1 MKPTTILF
9 ASSLLLLSISPIAH
23 AEETKSLADTLA
35 SEAKETQMKA
45 QVEAGE
51 ENTDEEEA
59 ENEPAVTANTLSNRE
74 VDNLADQVTTD
85 LEQLLSGKKKEEVKK
100 EDVEKVVE
108 KAKEQGKSSDDIQKA
123 VLEAL
128 DELQEK
134 GVDVKQETLSF
145 VQESITDILSAG
157 SEDAMGDP
165 ASIYIQSLN
174 AELAGTKVAK
184 ASKEEEAAA
193 KDSNKAASTAPVAGE
208 GSEESVDVDKVTAAI
223 ATNLASNKTAQEVD
237 ESKEEKEEEK
247 EAVTTAANTETE
259 QAEAQTEAALAVAQS
274 DNKATEEDK
283 TPAAETAPKTEETFA
298 KVDSDKVADNIAK
311 TVDGEISM
319 DTQKGPKGTI
329 TVVHG
334 ESLSNIAERIYGE
347 TKYYQVIFDANRD
360 VLADP
365 NMVKVGQI
373 LKIPPKPE

>member
-9 ASSLLLLSISPIAH
+9 ASSLLLLSISLIAH

-35 SEAKETQMKA
+35 GEAKDTQMKKQA
-45 QVEAGE
+45 EAGE
-51 ENTDEEEA
+51 ESTDVDET

-74 VDNLADQVTTD
+74 VDSLADQVTQD
-85 LEQLLSGKKKEEVKK
+85 LEQLLSAKKKEEVKK

-108 KAKEQGKSSDDIQKA
+108 KAKEQGNSSGDIQKA
-123 VLEAL
+123 VMDAL
-128 DELQEK
+128 NELQDK

-157 SEDAMGDP
+157 TKDAMGDP

-174 AELAGTKVAK
+174 AELTGTKVAK
-184 ASKEEEAAA
+184 AAKEEETTTQNSDK
-193 KDSNKAASTAPVAGE
+193 KDSTTSTVGE
-208 GSEESVDVDKVTAAI
+208 GSEESVDVDKIAAAI
-223 ATNLASNKTAQEVD
+223 ETNLASNKTTQNVGEN
-237 ESKEEKEEEK
+237 KEEEK
-247 EAVTTAANTETE
+247 DAVAE
-259 QAEAQTEAALAVAQS
+259 QAEAQIEAATAAAQL
-274 DNKATEEDK
+274 DHKATEAEK
-283 TPAAETAPKTEETFA
+283 TPAAEAASAPKTEAPLA
-298 KVDSDKVADNIAK
+298 KIDGDKGDKVADNSAK

-334 ESLSNIAERIYGE
+334 ESLSNIAKRIYGE
-347 TKYYQVIFDANRD
+347 TKYYQVIFEANTD

>member
-9 ASSLLLLSISPIAH
+9 ASSLLLLSISSIAH

-35 SEAKETQMKA
+35 GEAKDTQMKDQA
-45 QVEAGE
+45 EAGE
-51 ENTDEEEA
+51 DNTDVDEA
-59 ENEPAVTANTLSNRE
+59 ENEPAVTANILSNRE
-74 VDNLADQVTTD
+74 VDNLADQVTQD

-108 KAKEQGKSSDDIQKA
+108 KAKEQGNSSDDIQKA
-123 VLEAL
+123 VMDAL
-128 DELQEK
+128 NELQNK

-145 VQESITDILSAG
+145 VQESITDILRAG
-157 SEDAMGDP
+157 SEDARGDP

-174 AELAGTKVAK
+174 AELTGTKVAK
-184 ASKEEEAAA
+184 AAKEEETTTQNSD
-193 KDSNKAASTAPVAGE
+193 KKASTRSTVGE
-208 GSEESVDVDKVTAAI
+208 GSEESVDVDKVAAAI
-223 ATNLASNKTAQEVD
+223 ETNLASNKTTQNVED
-237 ESKEEKEEEK
+237 SKEEEK
-247 EAVTTAANTETE
+247 DAIAEL
-259 QAEAQTEAALAVAQS
+259 AEAQIEAATAAAQL
-274 DNKATEEDK
+274 DNKATDEEK
-283 TPAAETAPKTEETFA
+283 KSAAEAAPAPKTEARLA
-298 KVDSDKVADNIAK
+298 KIDGDKSDKVADNSAK

-334 ESLSNIAERIYGE
+334 ESLSNIAKRIYGE
-347 TKYYQVIFDANRD
+347 KKYYQVIFEANTD

>member
-35 SEAKETQMKA
+35 SEAKETQMKDQA
-45 QVEAGE
+45 EAGE

-59 ENEPAVTANTLSNRE
+59 ENEPVVTANTLSNRE

-145 VQESITDILSAG
+145 AQESITDILSAG

-184 ASKEEEAAA
+184 ASKEEEATA
-193 KDSNKAASTAPVAGE
+193 KDGNKAASTAPVAGE

-237 ESKEEKEEEK
+237 ESKEEEK

-283 TPAAETAPKTEETFA
+283 TPAAETAPKTEKAFA
-298 KVDSDKVADNIAK
+298 KVDGNKLADNIAK